1 METHHTSGNHNVKNM
16 HYKKFIWMI
25 LISFAAMY
33 ILMYSMVDTFENV
46 IPNVNQIY
54 MASLMTAAMILIE
67 MLVMSGMYKNRKYN
81 AIIISFGAVL
91 LVASFF
97 AIRVQTAVSDREF
110 LKSMVPHHAAAILM
124 VKGAEIHDPEIQKLA
139 VEIISSQQKEI
150 DFMKAKLKEINSTK

>member
-1 METHHTSGNHNVKNM
+1 METHHTPEKHNAKNM

-81 AIIISFGAVL
+81 AIIISFGAAL
-91 LVASFF
+91 LIASFF
-97 AIRVQTAVSDREF
+97 AIRVQTAVSDRQF

-124 VKGAEIHDPEIQKLA
+124 VKGAEIQDPEIQKLA
-139 VEIISSQQKEI
+139 EEIISSQQKEI
-150 DFMKAKLKEINSTK
+150 DFMKAKLKEIDRRK